1 MSNQSDSD
9 PVLKHIWEKWTNL
22 ITPPDIEKAC
32 SNNMKPLEDAFE
44 KLVGLNIQAGSLS
57 HADAYPL
64 GQKTGELLAKLSRM
78 SFMLGL
84 EYGSLDKY
92 HPRNDDFVA
101 EQAEIAL
108 PLIDTACKPTDK
120 AISQLLGGLVV
131 SKFMPKEKVFY
142 VGEQTGHIIL
152 NASAQCFRL
161 GLNYSAWV

>member
-1 MSNQSDSD
+1 MNPQSDSEA
-9 PVLKHIWEKWTNL
+9 VLERIWNKWTN
-22 ITPPDIEKAC
+22 IVTPPDIEKAC
-32 SNNMKPLEDAFE
+32 FNNMKPLEDAFE
-44 KLVGLNIQAGSLS
+44 KLLGLNIQAGFLS

-84 EYGSLDKY
+84 EYGILDKQ
-92 HPRNDDFVA
+92 HPRNDDFVT
-101 EQAEIAL
+101 EQAKIAL

-131 SKFMPKEKVFY
+131 SKFMPKEKAIS

-152 NASAQCFRL
+152 NACVQCFRL
-161 GLNYSAWV
+161 GLNYSVWA